1 VDDPD
6 PDGNVAYT
14 IITAPATGAPEYA
27 GINPADVSVTNQDND
42 GQGNYF
48 ESQDVPQN
56 IADPHPRKGPKPAT
70 SELVIESTGITV
82 DLIDVDV
89 SIDHASMS
97 DLTVPLTSPS
107 NTEAALGYD
116 GAWDLVDAAA
126 FNSEPLDGT
135 WLLTVTDTQKNGI
148 TGTLQAWSMTVT
160 PLTEGAAASS
170 QSAAAV
176 DIALMAWAGLES
188 SDDEDIDPLATQ
200 AADELA
206 LMLFE

>member
-1 VDDPD
+1 MDDPD

-97 DLTVPLTSPS
+97 DLTVALTSPS
-107 NTEAALGYD
+107 NTEAASGKH
-116 GAWDLVDAAA
+116 G
-126 FNSEPLDGT
+126 
-135 WLLTVTDTQKNGI
+135 
-148 TGTLQAWSMTVT
+148 
-160 PLTEGAAASS
+160 
-170 QSAAAV
+170 
-176 DIALMAWAGLES
+176 
-188 SDDEDIDPLATQ
+188 
-200 AADELA
+200 
-206 LMLFE
+206 